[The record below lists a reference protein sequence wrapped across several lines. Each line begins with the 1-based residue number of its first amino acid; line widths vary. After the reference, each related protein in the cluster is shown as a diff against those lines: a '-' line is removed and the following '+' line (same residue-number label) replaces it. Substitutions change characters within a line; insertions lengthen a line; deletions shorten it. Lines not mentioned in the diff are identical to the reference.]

1 LGIALPTWLIEAK
14 NSPFVLG
21 VYALA
26 FGIGL
31 PFFVV
36 ITSQSYQLLNK
47 LLSN

>member
-1 LGIALPTWLIEAK
+1 LGIALPTWLVEAK

-21 VYALA
+21 IYALA

-36 ITSQSYQLLNK
+36 IKLITLLLNK
-47 LLSN
+47 LLSD